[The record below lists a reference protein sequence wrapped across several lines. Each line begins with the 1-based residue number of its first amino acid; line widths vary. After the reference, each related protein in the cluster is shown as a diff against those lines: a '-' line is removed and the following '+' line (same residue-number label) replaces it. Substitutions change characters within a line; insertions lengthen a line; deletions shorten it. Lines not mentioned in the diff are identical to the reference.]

1 MCAWTTYDGTE
12 SPALKR
18 YERTID
24 ALSLC
29 TASVRA
35 DGLSLA
41 DAFMRHLSDI
51 DSDAD
56 IPAAAT
62 PPWRK
67 FLADYAGV
75 PDPAGVHLSDCCTT
89 LATLP
94 DHASAAALR
103 LLEDTRAAA
112 EKGLHDVEAQN
123 AAAWSDALDTPDA
136 VRMS

>member
-1 MCAWTTYDGTE
+1 MSPWTTYDGTE

-18 YERTID
+18 YERTVD
-24 ALSLC
+24 ALSLFA
-29 TASVRA
+29 ASVRA

-56 IPAAAT
+56 IPPAAT

-75 PDPAGVHLSDCCTT
+75 SDPAGFISPSVAPSLRHCPSTT
-89 LATLP
+89 P
-94 DHASAAALR
+94 PRH
-103 LLEDTRAAA
+103 
-112 EKGLHDVEAQN
+112 
-123 AAAWSDALDTPDA
+123 
-136 VRMS
+136 